1 MAGATGTGS
10 VIGLRAK
17 HIRLGDENLVAMD
30 VSGGKV
36 QFYGDVQVGSL
47 PVQDYSNMIP
57 DAGLTDINN
66 WVSDGQPGWAFVTE
80 RSEEH
85 TSELQSLMRISYA
98 VFCLKKKREIKKQ
111 KCKVRSKNKY
121 SSN

>member
-80 RSEEH
+80 TTLGWSNSR
-85 TSELQSLMRISYA
+85 A
-98 VFCLKKKREIKKQ
+98 VRFSGTYTDAW
-111 KCKVRSKNKY
+111 SKIGRASCRGRRGPY
-121 SSN
+121 V